1 MIRPRTI
8 ALRTIA
14 VPAMATPSLATER
27 IVRRGYGT
35 DSIREA
41 ILQALEVVP
50 SRVEAQDP

>member
-1 MIRPRTI
+1 
-8 ALRTIA
+8 
-14 VPAMATPSLATER
+14 MATPSLATER